1 MEGGLG
7 GLVGD
12 VAAHDAISSRSQE
25 VETTIIEHLQKISKN
40 HSYGS
45 VWEHPAPLNLAPLH
59 KKIPKHSTSFTLFH
73 IKLALLHLFLGAPQ
87 EALHQFLE
95 LLESVEN

>member
-25 VETTIIEHLQKISKN
+25 VETTIIEHL
-40 HSYGS
+40 
-45 VWEHPAPLNLAPLH
+45 
-59 KKIPKHSTSFTLFH
+59 
-73 IKLALLHLFLGAPQ
+73 
-87 EALHQFLE
+87 
-95 LLESVEN
+95 